1 MRDREQK
8 WHVYDYY
15 VLLIKQVR
23 CKSLVGTCLP
33 NMKNPTRLS
42 LLCDFCGRLVEA
54 RCLKVAGNGESP
66 EDVQSRISGESSQR
80 GRRGPQPKQRY
91 RANTPGRDS
100 QRVPGSTNGCYW
112 HKQNIAI
119 PCTSSE
125 RTASCYFA
133 GVVAKFM
140 HEDDSHIKSSD
151 ICR

>member
-66 EDVQSRISGESSQR
+66 EDVQSRISGESSRR

-91 RANTPGRDS
+91 RANTPGRGRLS
-100 QRVPGSTNGCYW
+100 ASARFHKWLLLAQTKYCHPMRIFRKNCELLFCWGCGQIYAW
-112 HKQNIAI
+112 
-119 PCTSSE
+119 
-125 RTASCYFA
+125 RW
-133 GVVAKFM
+133 
-140 HEDDSHIKSSD
+140 
-151 ICR
+151 